1 MVARMPFW
9 TWAAPAAAW
18 LFLLLPAS
26 LTGSGVHATAAGLA
40 LIATVFA
47 AVHHAEVVAHRT
59 GEPFGT
65 LVLAV
70 AVTVIEVALI
80 VSVMISA
87 PAEKMGLAR
96 DTVFAAV
103 IVMNGIVGLCL
114 LLGGIRHHQQGFQA
128 HGANAGLAVLAALT
142 TLTLVLP
149 NLVATASG
157 PMFNTSQLV
166 FTGFVSLVLYCAYV
180 FVQTVSHRDD
190 FLTPETGDQDQ
201 HAASPSNSAAVI
213 SGCLLVVALV
223 AVVGLAKSLTPEVE
237 GAIRWFGLP
246 EAVVGIV
253 IAAVVL
259 LPECVA
265 ALRAANDNRLQTSLN
280 LALGSV
286 LAAIGLTIPVVALV
300 SILIGKSMPIKSA

>member
-1 MVARMPFW
+1 MARMPFR

-18 LFLLLPAS
+18 LVLLLPAS

-47 AVHHAEVVAHRT
+47 AVYHAEVVAHRT

-70 AVTVIEVALI
+70 AVTVIDVALI

-87 PAEKMGLAR
+87 PTEKMGLAR

-103 IVMNGIVGLCL
+103 MIVMNGIVGLCL

-166 FTGFVSLVLYCAYV
+166 FAGFVSLVLYCAYV

-190 FLTPETGDQDQ
+190 FLTPETGDQHQ
-201 HAASPSNSAAVI
+201 HAASPSNRAAVI

-223 AVVGLAKSLTPEVE
+223 AVVGLAKSLTPAVE

-265 ALRAANDNRLQTSLN
+265 ALRAANANRLQTSLN

-286 LAAIGLTIPVVALV
+286 LAAMA
-300 SILIGKSMPIKSA
+300 